1 MNASRTAKLEVWYD
15 SWCPLCQQIHK
26 RLLKLDWF
34 KSLQFVSIR
43 DPELI
48 TKLEQYGVSIEG
60 VEKELHVRWIAS
72 NTIQS
77 GIHAVASI
85 TKLVVPL
92 WPLYPLLTLLAKTAA
107 GKKIYNW
114 IAGGRMIIPV
124 GHCTDGLCP
133 LNKK

>member
-1 MNASRTAKLEVWYD
+1 MNVHRTAKLEVWYD

-43 DPELI
+43 APELVA
-48 TKLEQYGVSIEG
+48 TLEKYGVSMEQ

-72 NTIQS
+72 NSIQS
-77 GIHAVASI
+77 GIHAVISI
-85 TKLVVPL
+85 TKVVPPL
-92 WPLYPLLTLLAKTAA
+92 WPLYPVLALLARMGVGEKL
-107 GKKIYNW
+107 YNW